1 MSSKVDL
8 PEIGEGD
15 YRSGKKYQ
23 DAQRDFAEHGPVKE
37 KAREAAE
44 AIDGPEGAELERAR
58 RQSGKG
64 KPD

>member
-1 MSSKVDL
+1 MTQRTGL

-23 DAQRDFAEHGPVKE
+23 DAQHKFAKDGPVAG

-44 AIDGPEGAELERAR
+44 AIDGPEGPALEKAR
-58 RQSGKG
+58 TQSGKVRPG
-64 KPD
+64 

>member
-1 MSSKVDL
+1 MTAKNEL

-23 DAQRDFAEHGPVKE
+23 DAQHEFAKNGPVTE

-44 AIDGPEGAELERAR
+44 AVDGPQGAELERAR
-58 RQSGKG
+58 KDTGKG
-64 KPD
+64 KPG